1 MMAWHGYTIHDP
13 LLVHSACKWKDCHLF
28 NKKITFHVVVL
39 FENYDQVFPSLN
51 HKRHSL
57 DTTLKILIECRK
69 SISIISCL
77 KYGVSSPF
85 KESEIITL
93 CFVAKC
99 EYWSILG
106 DNNIVI
112 YWSFWKTTYIVNQLT
127 VKQFLKGEMGLALTL
142 HCTCFLIVHNI
153 TEQNTVI
160 LSVEKGKRENWKAL
174 YTVRQTI
181 TEPNS
186 EAH

>member
-1 MMAWHGYTIHDP
+1 MGTQYMIHSWSTVP
-13 LLVHSACKWKDCHLF
+13 VSEKIVTYSI
-28 NKKITFHVVVL
+28 KKITFHVVVL

-69 SISIISCL
+69 SISNISCL

-112 YWSFWKTTYIVNQLT
+112 GHFEKL
-127 VKQFLKGEMGLALTL
+127 LTL
-142 HCTCFLIVHNI
+142 
-153 TEQNTVI
+153 
-160 LSVEKGKRENWKAL
+160 
-174 YTVRQTI
+174 
-181 TEPNS
+181 
-186 EAH
+186 